1 MDLLLYG
8 LKPFL
13 RVQTE
18 GRDVASEMSLCT
30 TPTLARYNRECN
42 RCGVTLVER
51 RIRNNIKVDPEQ
63 QAAKWHAWVLVKKD
77 KGQRMRMWRCR
88 DPSGPAV
95 KTTRGTGT
103 LLKAHVS
110 VPIPTHAVQTA
121 A

>member
-1 MDLLLYG
+1 MNMDLLLYG

-42 RCGVTLVER
+42 RCGITLGEHNV
-51 RIRNNIKVDPEQ
+51 RNNLKADPEQ
-63 QAAKWHAWVLVKKD
+63 QAACMGACK
-77 KGQRMRMWRCR
+77 KGQRPENENVEMQ

-103 LLKAHVS
+103 LLKACVS
-110 VPIPTHAVQTA
+110 VLIPTHAVQTA